1 MVMCAV
7 NMYLTFLYVINN
19 GQKRFAILSMTESTP
34 AQSLE
39 NSKPNNL
46 YCSVTHEEDKMFT
59 FRKIYPLRGMILG
72 DLDPTFFRIC
82 SLVFFVHCMNF
93 VDP

>member
-1 MVMCAV
+1 MCAV

-39 NSKPNNL
+39 NSKP
-46 YCSVTHEEDKMFT
+46 K
-59 FRKIYPLRGMILG
+59 
-72 DLDPTFFRIC
+72 
-82 SLVFFVHCMNF
+82 
-93 VDP
+93 